1 MDNEKYSFEC
11 DITAHLGTSA
21 FLDASADELRVLL
34 ALISLGGECAPASLA
49 KAAGTSLARAKSAV
63 VLWESEGVLK
73 KRGSDSG
80 FVVRIADEF
89 ATRAKP
95 GEIYDED
102 RGEIAKAIRDKGL
115 SDLLTDLAAL
125 IGKPH
130 LSDREVAKVT
140 ALTTQYALSDE
151 YLFILAA
158 HLASGGKLTVTRLVN
173 EAIRQVER
181 GIDTPELLEDYIRN
195 IESEESYTREF
206 RRLFGIYTRTLTP
219 TEKKY
224 FKRWYEDFGF
234 SLEIVG
240 EAYDISVSNTTKLSL
255 SYMDK
260 ILTRWYDGGCK
271 TLADCRALSE
281 KDKLTLADRRKK
293 IAGTA
298 EKKPTQSAK
307 FASFDPTEALKAA
320 LERSYGSDKN
330 DD

>member
-1 MDNEKYSFEC
+1 MDNEKYSFLC
-11 DITAHLGTSA
+11 KTKSLVGASA

-34 ALISLGGECAPASLA
+34 ALISLGGECTPAELA

-73 KRGSDSG
+73 KRDSDSG
-80 FVVRIADEF
+80 FIVSVEEEF
-89 ATRAKP
+89 APRAKP

-125 IGKPH
+125 IDRPH
-130 LSDREVAKVT
+130 LSDREVARVT

-173 EAIRQVER
+173 DAIKLVER
-181 GIDTPELLEDYIRN
+181 GIDTPELLEDYMKN

-224 FKRWYEDFGF
+224 FKRWYEDFSF
-234 SLEIVG
+234 PLEIIG

-271 TLADCRALSE
+271 TLADCRAHSE
-281 KDKLTLADRRKK
+281 KDKLALADQRKK
-293 IAGTA
+293 VAGTA
-298 EKKPTQSAK
+298 EKKTAQPQK
-307 FASFDPTEALKAA
+307 FVSFDPSEALKAA
-320 LERSYGSDKN
+320 LERSYGSDKK